1 MATRLM
7 LTEACV
13 IDWAIYKSMTKII
26 IVTLIVLNIL
36 TLISCINGVAEK
48 KVIPNTDN
56 EITKNLKS
64 DLDNENCGGLVGV
77 WLDSHS
83 SKNYKLRIGQK
94 VILKDNKLY
103 FGPCDI
109 DKESLELNSES
120 IVPYTE
126 IAYNGDAYI
135 DINIPDQKLL
145 ITKTGD
151 LKIYDQ
157 LGLVATYPCIF
168 IDHSILKY

>member
-1 MATRLM
+1 MEAVIILTPMATRLM

-64 DLDNENCGGLVGV
+64 DLDNENCGRLVGV

-94 VILKDNKLY
+94 VVLKDNKWH
-103 FGPCDI
+103 I
-109 DKESLELNSES
+109 
-120 IVPYTE
+120 I
-126 IAYNGDAYI
+126 I
-135 DINIPDQKLL
+135 
-145 ITKTGD
+145 
-151 LKIYDQ
+151 
-157 LGLVATYPCIF
+157 
-168 IDHSILKY
+168 